1 VCACV
6 HTFPYDALTKRI
18 QIEIYKFNGIWGA
31 DCAPLFALQHN
42 TTHREMRKKLFFVYT
57 KLKTSMT
64 VYMCLFMVCLVNNK
78 YNNNVFGFKTQIYLY
93 ENFVCVKV

>member
-1 VCACV
+1 MCACV

-42 TTHREMRKKLFFVYT
+42 TTHREMRKKIIFCVYETQNLYDGIYVSIHGLFG
-57 KLKTSMT
+57 K
-64 VYMCLFMVCLVNNK
+64 
-78 YNNNVFGFKTQIYLY
+78 
-93 ENFVCVKV
+93 